1 MKSHQQVL
9 VWLTGLRANGHK
21 WRWLIVLT
29 MSLLFSF
36 GQLGWQAQAR
46 TTRVVPQ
53 SHSVKTEL
61 FDSRTGAMLALATS
75 HDGHANQ
82 INQLS
87 LALLVAGGVIG
98 SYCWYRAKHLQK

>member
-9 VWLTGLRANGHK
+9 VWLTGLRANGRK

-29 MSLLFSF
+29 MSVLFSF
-36 GQLGWQAQAR
+36 GQFGWQVQAS
-46 TTRVVPQ
+46 TTPVMTQP
-53 SHSVKTEL
+53 HSVKAEL
-61 FDSRTGAMLALATS
+61 FDSRTGAMLSLATT

-87 LALLVAGGVIG
+87 LVLLVSSGVIG